1 MWHELGVA
9 IALLLIL
16 EGIFPF
22 INPGGMRRTLLTISQ
37 LPDQPLRFAGL
48 ASMLIGLVLLY
59 VIN

>member
-9 IALLLIL
+9 IALVLII

-22 INPGGMRRTLLTISQ
+22 INPDGMRRTLLAISQ

-48 ASMLIGLVLLY
+48 TSMLIGLVLLY
-59 VIN
+59 VIK

>member
-22 INPGGMRRTLLTISQ
+22 INPDGMRRALLAISQ
-37 LPDQPLRFAGL
+37 FPDQPLRFAGL